1 VVAVLLPAGR
11 YARWN
16 ALPMTRAKRA
26 QRAREPL
33 RGVSAPQPR
42 RIRVARR
49 SYFFSIS
56 DGLDTVSRFQKAV
69 DQMFTRVA
77 SDRPR
82 VLIIDIRENGGGEDS
97 AAQALLRHLTEKRFR
112 LPTSVQIKRSK
123 EAIVSTPRARS
134 ATGRASLAARACWSR
149 QSIGTPG
156 AWRTTRI

>member
-1 VVAVLLPAGR
+1 VPSARNGGESLKSWFLQNYGDEMKNFPVHRGHLVAIC
-11 YARWN
+11 
-16 ALPMTRAKRA
+16 T
-26 QRAREPL
+26 
-33 RGVSAPQPR
+33 
-42 RIRVARR
+42 IVA
-49 SYFFSIS
+49 
-56 DGLDTVSRFQKAV
+56 GLDTVSRFQKAV

-112 LPTSVQIKRSK
+112 LLTSVQIKRSK